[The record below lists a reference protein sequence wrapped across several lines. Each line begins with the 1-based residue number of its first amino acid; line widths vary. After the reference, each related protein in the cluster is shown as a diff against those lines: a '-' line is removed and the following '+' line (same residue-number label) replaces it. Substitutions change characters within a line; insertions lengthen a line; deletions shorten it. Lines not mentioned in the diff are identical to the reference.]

1 MYVQRLTLQ
10 WFLLRSAL
18 CASSVFTSSASRF
31 MDFDVKQVKYN
42 KLYLQTFL
50 DCPNVSFKSQNEFK
64 KHVKFQ
70 KQ

>member
-1 MYVQRLTLQ
+1 
-10 WFLLRSAL
+10 
-18 CASSVFTSSASRF
+18 